1 MKDLSE
7 LLKDSIGEEFYCTF
21 FGKCNLEEIT
31 LKQTEMNNTEKQP
44 VLRFSKKDLFPGI
57 VELNRF
63 GQVIFCGTEG
73 ECVIFPSK
81 NNRDWD
87 SYIPKLPIDTPVM
100 VSDNGFN
107 WSLRYAANEKGKV
120 YKSGTKS
127 KYSVGMVSYKHI
139 IPVKNFNFENPIANV
154 NYSENETSIMLI
166 SYGNSRLITIK
177 IIKDFTGLGLKE
189 SKDICDSI
197 PEKITIPKEK
207 LTDCIAA
214 LDSNNVRYTVL
225 NNK

>member
-7 LLKDSIGEEFYCTF
+7 LLKDAIGQEFYCILT
-21 FGKCNLEEIT
+21 GNCTLEEIT
-31 LKQTEMNNTEKQP
+31 MEKNGFNSTKEEPILKFYSPK
-44 VLRFSKKDLFPGI
+44 LFPGPI
-57 VELNRF
+57 KVDKF
-63 GQVIFCGTEG
+63 GHMMNCGTEG
-73 ECVIFPSK
+73 ECIVFPSK
-81 NNRDWD
+81 NNRNWD
-87 SYIPKLPIDTPVM
+87 SYIPKFPIDTPVM

-127 KYSVGMVSYKHI
+127 KYSVGMMSYKHI
-139 IPVKNFNFENPIANV
+139 IPVKYFDFENPIANV

-166 SYGNSRLITIK
+166 SYGNSRLITVK

-189 SKDICDSI
+189 SRDICDSI

-207 LTDCIAA
+207 LIDCITA
-214 LDSNNVRYTVL
+214 LGSNNVRYTVL